1 MMQIRRQS
9 IGVPNHQANGVAQ
22 VKEKG
27 LFDDVSAS
35 STKGVE
41 NHEQRFQQY

>member
-9 IGVPNHQANGVAQ
+9 IGVPNHQANGVAE
-22 VKEKG
+22 VKEEG
-27 LFDDVSAS
+27 FFDDVSAP

-41 NHEQRFQQY
+41 NHE